1 MMLSPDNKKFI
12 RYAGLAGGSALIS
25 LFLPSN
31 YLLVCTG
38 LLSLTGGLYGFSTL
52 LKSPES
58 RFNFFVVGAVVIV
71 LGSSLGML
79 LSFASISLVSSDI
92 WEITID
98 YAHATTADIALA
110 QAYANAFAVAFLL
123 IGNRPNLQKT
133 ITHINQD
140 FRYCLQEHKKIIYAF
155 VIAIIICQLYLLNT
169 SIIVYGGKS
178 LADEGEPTHPLLAI
192 ISPVVP
198 VLPIVLAYYLR
209 ENFYAGQ
216 KLGLLLCLIF
226 LVNELAWFFL
236 FGRRSVIFFFLLT
249 FTGIFFDKSLD
260 KRFLLKNIIPI
271 LFCCY
276 TAIKIADLYHKMR
289 VVYSFE
295 QAQRMSMSDVISGLE
310 NADNEKYNKI
320 RNMNVAARAAYSSLA
335 LAQFVNLFRTTNSAP
350 LMGQEL
356 INSILFATP
365 SNLLVDKKTI
375 LAKEALYS
383 KAYSLDITDI
393 SETLYLESFVDFS
406 WAGFFVYPAFIFLLF
421 SLVYALLNR
430 IRNSLFS
437 LIVACVSFSLALM
450 MIEIDM
456 ITFLSTIR
464 ALFSC
469 YLLVIILKK
478 TVRNRR
484 DKSVVF
490 TMPGEN
496 IG

>member
-1 MMLSPDNKKFI
+1 MMLSPDDKNFI
-12 RYAGLAGGSALIS
+12 RYAALAGGSALIS

-79 LSFASISLVSSDI
+79 LSFASTSLVSSDI

-110 QAYANAFAVAFLL
+110 QAYTNAFAIAFLL
-123 IGNRPNLQKT
+123 IGNRPQLQKT
-133 ITHINQD
+133 ITLINQD
-140 FRYCLQEHKKIIYAF
+140 FRYCLKEHKKIIYAF
-155 VIAIIICQLYLLNT
+155 VVAILICQIYLLNT
-169 SIIVYGGKS
+169 GIIVYGGKS
-178 LADEGEPTHPLLAI
+178 LADEGEPTHPLLAL

-198 VLPIVLAYYLR
+198 VLPVVLAYYLR

-216 KLGLLLCLIF
+216 KLGVLLCLIF
-226 LVNELAWFFL
+226 LLNELAWFFL

-249 FTGIFFDKSLD
+249 LTGIFFDKSLD

-271 LFCCY
+271 LICCY
-276 TAIKIADLYHKMR
+276 TAVKIADLYHKMR

-295 QAQRMSMSDVISGLE
+295 QAQRMSMVDVISGLE
-310 NADNEKYNKI
+310 SADNEKYNQI

-356 INSILFATP
+356 LNSILFATP
-365 SNLLVDKKTI
+365 SNFLVDKKMI

-383 KAYSLDITDI
+383 NAYSLDITDI
-393 SETLYLESFVDFS
+393 SETLYLEAFIDFG
-406 WAGFFVYPAFIFLLF
+406 WAGFFVYPVFIFLLF
-421 SLVYALLNR
+421 SLVYALLNSV
-430 IRNSLFS
+430 RNSLFS

-450 MIEIDM
+450 MIEVDM
-456 ITFLSTIR
+456 IIFLSTIR
-464 ALFSC
+464 ALISC
-469 YLLVIILKK
+469 YLFVIILKRRAS
-478 TVRNRR
+478 VQRNK
-484 DKSVVF
+484 DVVY
-490 TMPGEN
+490 TIPYEI

>member
-12 RYAGLAGGSALIS
+12 RYTCLAGGSALIS

-38 LLSLTGGLYGFSTL
+38 LLSLTGGLYGFATL

-92 WEITID
+92 WEITIE

-110 QAYANAFAVAFLL
+110 QTYANAFAIAFLL
-123 IGNRPNLQKT
+123 IGSRSQLQKT
-133 ITHINQD
+133 ITLINQD

-155 VIAIIICQLYLLNT
+155 VVTILICQIYLLNT
-169 SIIVYGGKS
+169 GVIVYGGKS
-178 LADEGEPTHPLLAI
+178 LADEGQPTHPLLAI
-192 ISPVVP
+192 ILPVVP

-209 ENFYAGQ
+209 ENFFAGQ
-216 KLGLLLCLIF
+216 KLVVILCLIF
-226 LVNELAWFFL
+226 LLNELAWFFL
-236 FGRRSVIFFFLLT
+236 FGRRSVIYFFLLS
-249 FTGIFFDKSLD
+249 FAGIFFDKSLG
-260 KRFLLKNIIPI
+260 KRFLFRNMIPI
-271 LFCCY
+271 LICCY
-276 TAIKIADLYHKMR
+276 TAVKIADLYHKMR

-295 QAQRMSMSDVISGLE
+295 QAQRMSMVDVILGLE
-310 NADNEKYNKI
+310 SADSEKYNQI

-335 LAQFVNLFRTTNSAP
+335 LAQFVNLFRTTNGAP

-365 SNLLVDKKTI
+365 SNFLVDKKMI

-393 SETLYLESFVDFS
+393 SETLYLESFIDFS
-406 WAGFFVYPAFIFLLF
+406 WSGFFIYPLFIFLLL
-421 SLVYALLNR
+421 SLVYALL
-430 IRNSLFS
+430 ISVRNSLFS
-437 LIVACVSFSLALM
+437 LLVACVSLSLSLM
-450 MIEIDM
+450 MIEVDM
-456 ITFLSTIR
+456 IIFLSTIR

-469 YLLVIILKK
+469 FLLVIIIKK
-478 TVRNRR
+478 TVYNRYSK
-484 DKSVVF
+484 DVSPTISDEK
-490 TMPGEN
+490 TA
-496 IG
+496 